1 MGLQSI
7 FSSDAELNRMNPDI
21 FLSRLIHK
29 AKIDVDEE
37 GTVASAV
44 TGKNDHFPSNLISI
58 TSTYFFFTGGVFANK
73 SSAPRFYANR
83 PFLYLIVDRETN
95 LILFCGQMRNQA
107 HVPRGPSN
115 ARLG

>member
-44 TGKNDHFPSNLISI
+44 TGKNDHFPSNHLHNIHLFLLLQEASSQTSRQHPDFMLIDHSY
-58 TSTYFFFTGGVFANK
+58 T
-73 SSAPRFYANR
+73 
-83 PFLYLIVDRETN
+83 
-95 LILFCGQMRNQA
+95 
-107 HVPRGPSN
+107 
-115 ARLG
+115 